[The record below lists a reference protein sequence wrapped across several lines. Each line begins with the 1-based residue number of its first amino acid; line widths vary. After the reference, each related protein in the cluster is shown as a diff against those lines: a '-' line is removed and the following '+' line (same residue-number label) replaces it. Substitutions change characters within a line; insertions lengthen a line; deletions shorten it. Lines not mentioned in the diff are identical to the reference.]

1 LARFV
6 SLISLEFKVVNTLS
20 NLVFDTMES
29 SMQIRFIQQLFTRG
43 FIDELLMTPS
53 WWEGNMM
60 ISIHCGEI
68 LKELPRSVT
77 F

>member
-1 LARFV
+1 
-6 SLISLEFKVVNTLS
+6 
-20 NLVFDTMES
+20 MES

-53 WWEGNMM
+53 CWEGTMM
-60 ISIHCGEI
+60 IIVHCGKI
-68 LKELPRSVT
+68 LEELLRSVT